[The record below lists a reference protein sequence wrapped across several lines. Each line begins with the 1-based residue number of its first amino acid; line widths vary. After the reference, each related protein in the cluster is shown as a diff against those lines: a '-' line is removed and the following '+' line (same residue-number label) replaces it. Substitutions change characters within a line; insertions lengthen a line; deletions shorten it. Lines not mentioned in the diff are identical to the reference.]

1 VSVLRVVAAMAV
13 AVVIFLCH
21 APGRAETASPSP
33 QNFLLFS
40 GTDLWRYGAFFY
52 GGTLWSPAG
61 LDSGGFTLKAL
72 LNGGAYSYHSGV
84 PPTTI
89 DGTLL
94 SGALMPGWRFA
105 RDSLTVS
112 VFAGA
117 VVQDYR
123 LRPADPGSRLHG
135 LYEGGQFSGEV
146 WYQPSQNTMVA
157 VNGSIASIGPTGI
170 LRAALG
176 LRAFDAMFIG
186 PETAALWCGAFQ
198 QYEFGAHITGF
209 RFNALEWSAGGGW
222 AMDSDR
228 RSGPYLRL
236 GVSVKY

>member
-1 VSVLRVVAAMAV
+1 VSVLRVVAAMTFAV
-13 AVVIFLCH
+13 ALFLCH
-21 APGRAETASPSP
+21 APARAETASPDTP
-33 QNFLLFS
+33 NFLLFT
-40 GTDLWRYGAFFY
+40 GTDLWRYSVFFY

-61 LDSGGFTLKAL
+61 LDRGGFTLKAL
-72 LNGGAYSYHSGV
+72 LNGGAYFYDSGTLHS
-84 PPTTI
+84 TI
-89 DGTLL
+89 DGTLI
-94 SGALMPGWRFA
+94 SGAVMPGWRIVREA
-105 RDSLTVS
+105 LTVS

-123 LRPADPGSRLHG
+123 LRPADPGSHLHG
-135 LYEGGQFSGEV
+135 LYEGGQFAGEV
-146 WYQPSQNTMVA
+146 WYQPSQNTMAA

-170 LRAALG
+170 MRAAFG
-176 LRAFDAMFIG
+176 IRAFDALFIG
-186 PETAALWCGAFQ
+186 PETAALWCGDFQ

-228 RSGPYLRL
+228 RTGPYLRL